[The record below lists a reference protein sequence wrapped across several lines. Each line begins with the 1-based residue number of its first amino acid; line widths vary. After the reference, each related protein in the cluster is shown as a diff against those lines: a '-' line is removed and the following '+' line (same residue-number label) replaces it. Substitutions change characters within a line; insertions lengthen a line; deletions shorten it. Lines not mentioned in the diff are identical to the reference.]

1 MAVFLNNDD
10 QEKSITPESAMD
22 ALTHGIPQLA
32 YGDALRRPRIGSK
45 QVERAFREKPAWPS
59 VDRTRGTP
67 PTSGAQD
74 AAGAVT
80 STTK

>member
-22 ALTHGIPQLA
+22 ALTHGIRQLA
-32 YGDALRRPRIGSK
+32 CADALRRPRGSK
-45 QVERAFREKPAWPS
+45 QVERAFRKKPAWPS

>member
-1 MAVFLNNDD
+1 VAIFLNNDD

-22 ALTHGIPQLA
+22 ALTHGIRVA
-32 YGDALRRPRIGSK
+32 MHCGVHASDRPRSE
-45 QVERAFREKPAWPS
+45 VERAFREKPAWPS

-74 AAGAVT
+74 AADAVT